1 MIALDWFRKIRK
13 PGRRP
18 SVLSVSATM
27 PSVEH
32 AASPTPPASPAPQGA
47 ASEDNPTVSG
57 PGFDL
62 LTEAE
67 WKTAV
72 ESHYD
77 RYLGNYRDAYGTIFQ
92 AEVGD
97 NPEAF
102 FDWLAEQMELSDGMQ
117 LLDAGCGIAGPAL
130 ELVKRHDLE
139 ILGITLGEKVAREA
153 GDAVRAAGRE
163 SSIRVVDGDFHD
175 MEAIAGGRHFD
186 RVYFLESIG
195 HSYDLPRL
203 LKSVYAV
210 LKPGGLLIAKDWF
223 KLPVDDAPDM
233 GEPRRELC
241 RAMYEEYLYLTY
253 ERPEWMR
260 MLREAGFEVRLAQ
273 RFKLPGAPL
282 ACRKAFDAAV
292 GFQWSSKQVK
302 GRGFHGKAIIVAEK
316 PA

>member
-1 MIALDWFRKIRK
+1 MNALDWIRKIRK

-27 PSVEH
+27 PSGEH
-32 AASPTPPASPAPQGA
+32 AASPTPPACPTPQGA
-47 ASEDNPTVSG
+47 ESENNPAVGG

-62 LTEAE
+62 LTETE

-130 ELVKRHDLE
+130 ELVKRHDLD

-153 GDAVRAAGRE
+153 RDAVRAAGRA

-175 MEAIAGGRHFD
+175 MEAIAGGQQFD
-186 RVYFLESIG
+186 RVFFLESIG

-223 KLPVDDAPDM
+223 IKPIDGDPELLAR
-233 GEPRRELC
+233 RRELC
-241 RAMYEEYLYLTY
+241 RTVIEEYHYLTY
-253 ERPEWMR
+253 ERRDWMR
-260 MLREAGFEVRLAQ
+260 MLREAGFEVRLAR
-273 RFKLPGAPL
+273 RFQLPGAPVGS
-282 ACRKAFDAAV
+282 REAFDAAV
-292 GFQWSSKQVK
+292 GFQWTSKQLK
-302 GRGFHGKAIIVAEK
+302 RGSFHTKAIIVAEK